1 MGSDA
6 LCFQRP
12 GRRHLL
18 RPAVALAALLAAGCA
33 PHLERPDLSVV
44 GVTLLGSSVWEQHLR
59 VRLHVH
65 NPNDRALPVRGI
77 SYDMEVMG
85 QAAASGQSEA
95 SFVVPARGDA
105 EFDMSVTTNLAAA
118 LLQLMARG
126 PNTLQEEVP
135 YRLSGK
141 VELSQ
146 GLLRSIPFD
155 QRGTFRL
162 Q

>member
-1 MGSDA
+1 M
-6 LCFQRP
+6 
-12 GRRHLL
+12 RHLL
-18 RPAVALAALLAAGCA
+18 RPAVALAALLAAACA
-33 PHLERPDLSVV
+33 PHLERPELSLV
-44 GVTLLGSSVWEQHLR
+44 GVQLLGSSVWEQHLR
-59 VRLHVH
+59 VRLQVH

-85 QAAASGQSEA
+85 QAAATGQSEA

-126 PNTLQEEVP
+126 PNSLQQAVP
-135 YRLSGK
+135 YHLSGK
-141 VELSQ
+141 VELSR